1 MQKSLQQVK
10 HMQMKKYIQD
20 SMGYSLLLYIML
32 FIIAYYDYKKKI
44 IIDKGIVF
52 LFIYGFIESINSNDL
67 ENYFLGMCTY
77 PFILLAIYSMEDYF
91 EKQLIGFGD
100 IKLMMVLGGIIKY
113 HGIYDIL
120 IFYQILFIISGA
132 YATIMITLFTYK
144 KTDYIAFGPLIIITF
159 MSLWR

>member
-77 PFILLAIYSMEDYF
+77 PFILLAIYSLEDYF

-132 YATIMITLFTYK
+132 YATIMITLFKNK

>member
-1 MQKSLQQVK
+1 
-10 HMQMKKYIQD
+10 MKKYIQD

-120 IFYQILFIISGA
+120 IFYQ
-132 YATIMITLFTYK
+132 K
-144 KTDYIAFGPLIIITF
+144 
-159 MSLWR
+159 

>member
-77 PFILLAIYSMEDYF
+77 PFILLSIYSLEDYF

-120 IFYQILFIISGA
+120 IFYQILFIISGV
-132 YATIMITLFTYK
+132 YATIMIALFKNK

>member
-120 IFYQILFIISGA
+120 IFYQILFIISGV
-132 YATIMITLFTYK
+132 YATIMIALFKNK

>member
-77 PFILLAIYSMEDYF
+77 PFILLSIYSMEDYF

-120 IFYQILFIISGA
+120 IFYQILFIISGV
-132 YATIMITLFTYK
+132 YATIMIALFKNK

>member
-77 PFILLAIYSMEDYF
+77 PFILLAIYSLEDYF

-120 IFYQILFIISGA
+120 IFYQILFIISGV
-132 YATIMITLFTYK
+132 YATIMIALFKNK

>member
-132 YATIMITLFTYK
+132 YATIMITLFKNK

>member
-1 MQKSLQQVK
+1 MQKSIQQVK

-77 PFILLAIYSMEDYF
+77 PFILLTIYSMEDYF

-120 IFYQILFIISGA
+120 IFYQILFIISGV
-132 YATIMITLFTYK
+132 YVTIMIVLFKNK